1 MTAVRPRI
9 GVVGTGHWARVVHAA
24 GAAAHPGVD
33 FVAVW
38 GRDLS
43 RASGVADQYAARA
56 FDDLEAFLAE
66 VDLVTVAVPPHV
78 QAELAL
84 RAAGAGKH
92 LLLEKPVALDP
103 DAADKLVDIVE
114 ERALSTVVFFTQRF
128 VPTWEDWLQQ
138 VVATAPEGGRAD
150 WLTSREPGSPYLG
163 SVWRDEH
170 GALWDVGPHTLSQ
183 LLPAL
188 GAVVDVT
195 GARGQRDLV
204 HLVLTHEGG
213 RTSRMSLSLT
223 MPGGID
229 QVEVEFYG
237 RDGVLVQPAAER
249 DVADAYARALDELLA
264 MVGAGET
271 HHRCGVRFG
280 RDVVHVLARCQTVL
294 DAKP

>member
-1 MTAVRPRI
+1 MTTTRI
-9 GVVGTGHWARVVHAA
+9 GVVGTGYWADVVHAS
-24 GAAAHPGVD
+24 GAAAHPDVELVG
-33 FVAVW
+33 VW
-38 GRDLS
+38 GRSAD
-43 RASGVADQYAARA
+43 RARTIADRHGTTAY
-56 FDDLEAFLAE
+56 DDFESFLDA
-66 VDLVTVAVPPHV
+66 VDVVTCAVPPQV
-78 QAELAL
+78 QADLAL
-84 RAAGAGKH
+84 RAAHAGKH
-92 LLLEKPVALDP
+92 LLLEKPIATDVAS
-103 DAADKLVDIVE
+103 ADRLVAEADRSGI
-114 ERALSTVVFFTQRF
+114 STVVFFTQRF

-138 VVATAPEGGRAD
+138 VVATSPEGGRAD

-183 LLPAL
+183 LVPAL

-195 GARGQRDLV
+195 GVRGQRDLV

-237 RDGVLVQPAAER
+237 RDGILVQPAEER

-271 HHRCGVRFG
+271 HHRCDVRFG
-280 RDVVHVLARCQTVL
+280 RDVVHVLARCQAVL